1 MPELRLLAWP
11 AGHSLSPRM
20 HNAALSSLGLPHT
33 YRAVAVPPEEL
44 AEAVRELRSE
54 GVLGA
59 NVTVPHKEAVMPLL
73 DELTDAATRIGA
85 VNTIVRRSG
94 RLVGDNTDAY
104 GFEAALSGAGF
115 ALPGDRSVS
124 AVVLG
129 AGGSARAVVHALAP
143 HARIT
148 LVNRTVRRAEQ
159 LAADFAASAD
169 IRVAGAGHAA
179 LEVRSCD
186 LLVNTTSVGMSV
198 DGVDPDA
205 SPLDA
210 GELPSGA
217 FVQDLVYSPPETRLL
232 RLARERGLRCA
243 NGLEMLVRQGARA
256 FELWTSESAPL
267 EVMRAAI
274 S

>member
-1 MPELRLLAWP
+1 
-11 AGHSLSPRM
+11 M
-20 HNAALSSLGLPHT
+20 HNAALRSLGLPHS

-44 AEAVRELRSE
+44 AAAVLELRSG

-73 DELTDAATRIGA
+73 DELTEAASSIGA

-94 RLVGDNTDAY
+94 RLVGDNTDAH
-104 GFEAALSGAGF
+104 GFEAALRGAGF

-148 LVNRTVRRAEQ
+148 LVNRTVARAEQ
-159 LAADFAASAD
+159 LAADFAETAD
-169 IRVAGAGHAA
+169 VRVAADADVA
-179 LEVRSCD
+179 FAVRSCD

-198 DGVDPDA
+198 GGVDPHT
-205 SPLDA
+205 SPLEA
-210 GELPSGA
+210 TELPVSA
-217 FVQDLVYSPPETRLL
+217 FVQDLVYSPRETRLL
-232 RLARERGLRCA
+232 RLARERGLRGA
-243 NGLEMLVRQGARA
+243 NGLEMLVLQGARA
-256 FELWTSESAPL
+256 FELWTTASAPL